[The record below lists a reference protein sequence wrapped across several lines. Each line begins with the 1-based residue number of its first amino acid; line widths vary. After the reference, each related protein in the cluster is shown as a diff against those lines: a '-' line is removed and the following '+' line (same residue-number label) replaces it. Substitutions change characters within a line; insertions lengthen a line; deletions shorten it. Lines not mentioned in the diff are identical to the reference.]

1 MSEVSDLGSKNT
13 DLEEELSVVVNEKDE
28 LNESIDC
35 LDKKLYTNR
44 K

>member
-13 DLEEELSVVVNEKDE
+13 DLEEELSVVVNEKGE

-35 LDKKLYTNR
+35 LDKKLYTIR